1 MKRNLGVRGLMVAVV
16 VIGVVLAYVAGQW
29 RRGEFAFQRR
39 HADLAAFCDSL
50 ARWARDNLDSV
61 EVHDEPGHHCGM
73 CSGARKADHESWR
86 REQEEKY
93 RLWSREAWWHALIAG
108 PVAHGPDVDP
118 GLGPPP
124 PFLRRPK
131 PPLDPGKRVTDQY
144 IRR

>member
-1 MKRNLGVRGLMVAVV
+1 MVAVA
-16 VIGVVLAYVAGQW
+16 VIGVGFAYVSSEW

-61 EVHDEPGHHCGM
+61 EVHDEPGHQCWM
-73 CSGARKADHESWR
+73 CSGARKAAHESWR

-108 PVAHGPDVDP
+108 PAAHGPDVDL
-118 GLGPPP
+118 GIGPPP
-124 PFLRRPK
+124 PFPRRRTFLPE
-131 PPLDPGKRVTDQY
+131 PGKRVTD
-144 IRR
+144 RLLPR